1 MKRLIVVTL
10 LLAGVVLIGALAK
23 DESGSGEAT
32 VSWEVNGC
40 WVQLAVHSDVYLG
53 TFTGPG
59 ETLESTG
66 NELKVSTNCTD
77 GYVLDVQATDA
88 KTPPEFTGDIL
99 EDFEWK
105 VERAWGNVDE
115 YQGAYTKFPGFNE
128 RMKVGVASKPGA
140 AHYSMAYRYTS
151 DSEDVPG
158 SYSITLVYTATS
170 Q

>member
-1 MKRLIVVTL
+1 MKRLIIVTL
-10 LLAGVVLIGALAK
+10 LLVGVMLIGALAENG
-23 DESGSGEAT
+23 DSGKTAI
-32 VSWEVNGC
+32 SWEVNGC
-40 WVQLAVHSDVYLG
+40 WVRLTVHPDVYLG
-53 TFTGPG
+53 TFTGPDQ
-59 ETLESTG
+59 TLESTG
-66 NELKVSTNCTD
+66 NELMLVTNCPN

-88 KTPPEFTGDIL
+88 KTPPAFTGDIL

-115 YQGAYTKFPGFNE
+115 YQGDYTRFPGFNQ
-128 RMKVGVASKPGA
+128 RLKVGVADKPGE